1 MEDKIYPYIHQI
13 YTCFIHFVHNKFTLC
28 FICSLTNAV
37 LIIVTGFGVDGAFR
51 DPGTT
56 SQIEGRDRVGS
67 VSRFCLGHRS
77 PAAGTAWIEW
87 AAATR
92 ED

>member
-1 MEDKIYPYIHQI
+1 M
-13 YTCFIHFVHNKFTLC
+13 CALVGA
-28 FICSLTNAV
+28 S
-37 LIIVTGFGVDGAFR
+37 IVTGFGVDGAFR

-77 PAAGTAWIEW
+77 PAAGQHGSNGLY
-87 AAATR
+87 
-92 ED
+92 